1 LEFDIEQSRDNQ
13 PGHDKEK
20 KMNENPLSTPKRRFL
35 SGLFGGRKGDRISVA
50 SPTSIVSVELMEK
63 TGVFFPEAHLDPK
76 KMAELAAAGH
86 ELLGFDT
93 IMPEFSVQ
101 QEAAALGCAVDW
113 GSPTM
118 MPDAKTHPA
127 KEVADLQI
135 PENLLEKPSMKIVL
149 EALELL
155 RGDYGNSAGIIGK
168 VMGPWTLSY
177 HLAGVQDF
185 LLWTLVDPE
194 KVRRFLHRLKEVTI
208 AFAQAQLQAGADAVV
223 VADHA
228 TGDLVSPKT
237 YQDFLLPIHQEINQR
252 IGGPTILH
260 LCGNC
265 SDRLRLFVEARFDAY
280 HFEWQ
285 VDSRMAVQVVNH
297 EMTLIGNISNRG
309 VLFGGT
315 PEDVYKQARYS
326 IEAGVDILAPECAVP
341 LQTPLANLR
350 AIVEAA
356 REGYGNR

>member
-1 LEFDIEQSRDNQ
+1 MSQ
-13 PGHDKEK
+13 EK
-20 KMNENPLSTPKRRFL
+20 KTTPKRRFL

-50 SPTSIVSVELMEK
+50 NPTSIVSVELMEK
-63 TGVFFPEAHLDPK
+63 VGVYFPEAHLHPEQ
-76 KMAELAAAGH
+76 MAVLAAGGY
-86 ELLGFDT
+86 EILGFDT

-101 QEAAALGCAVDW
+101 QEAEALGCLVDW

-127 KEVADLQI
+127 QEVKDLQI
-135 PENLLEKPSMKIVL
+135 PQHLLEKPSMKVVL
-149 EALELL
+149 QALEIL
-155 RGDYGNSAGIIGK
+155 RRRYGDQVGIIGK
-168 VMGPWTLSY
+168 VMGPWTISY
-177 HLAGVQDF
+177 HLAGVQNF
-185 LLWTLVDPE
+185 LIWTLTDPQ
-194 KVRRFLHRLKEVTI
+194 KVRKFLDRLKEVTI
-208 AFAQAQLQAGADAVV
+208 AFAKAQLQAGADVVV

-252 IGGPTILH
+252 IEGPTILH

-265 SDRLRLFVEARFDAY
+265 SDRLRLFVEAGFDAY

-285 VDSRMAVQVVNH
+285 VDSRRAVEVVNH
-297 EMTLIGNISNRG
+297 EMSLIGNIANKN

-315 PEDVYKQARYS
+315 PEEVYQQARYS

-341 LQTPLANLR
+341 LQTPITNLK

-356 REGYGNR
+356 KEGYVAQSFSSDNHP

>member
-1 LEFDIEQSRDNQ
+1 MKGTQ
-13 PGHDKEK
+13 P
-20 KMNENPLSTPKRRFL
+20 STPKRRFL
-35 SGLFGGRKGDRISVA
+35 SGLFDGRKTGRISVA
-50 SPTSIVSVELMEK
+50 NPTSIVSVELMEK
-63 TGVFFPEAHLDPK
+63 TGVYLPEAHLDPV
-76 KMAELAAAGH
+76 KMAELAAAGY
-86 ELLGFDT
+86 EILGFDS

-101 QEAAALGCAVDW
+101 QEAEALGCVVDW

-127 KEVADLQI
+127 KEADQLKI
-135 PENLLEKPSMKIVL
+135 PENLLEKPSIQVVL
-149 EALELL
+149 RALEIL
-155 RGDYGNSAGIIGK
+155 RRKYGDHVALIGK

-177 HLAGVQDF
+177 HLAGVQEF
-185 LLWTLVDPE
+185 LLWILTDPD
-194 KVRRFLHRLKEVTI
+194 KVRGFLNRLKEVTI
-208 AFAQAQLQAGADAVV
+208 TFAKAQLRAGADVVV

-237 YQDFLLPIHQEINQR
+237 YQDFLLPVHKEMNQR

-265 SDRLRLFVEARFDAY
+265 SDRLRLFVEAGFDGY

-285 VDSRMAVQVVNH
+285 VDAKMAVRVVNH
-297 EMTLIGNISNRG
+297 EMSLVGNVANKD
-309 VLFGGT
+309 VLFGGA

-341 LQTPLANLR
+341 LQTPIANLK
-350 AIVEAA
+350 AIVKAA
-356 REGYGNR
+356 REGL

>member
-1 LEFDIEQSRDNQ
+1 M
-13 PGHDKEK
+13 
-20 KMNENPLSTPKRRFL
+20 KMEMKPLSTPKRRFL

-50 SPTSIVSVELMEK
+50 NPTSIISVELMEK
-63 TGVFFPEAHLDPK
+63 TGIFFPEAHLDPE

-86 ELLGFDT
+86 EILGFDT

-101 QEAAALGCAVDW
+101 QEAEGLGCLVDW

-127 KEVADLQI
+127 KEANDIQI
-135 PENLLEKPSMKIVL
+135 PENLLDKPSMNVVL
-149 EALELL
+149 KALEIL
-155 RGDYGNSAGIIGK
+155 RKSYGDHVGIIGK

-185 LLWTLVDPE
+185 LLWTLTDSD
-194 KVRRFLHRLKEVTI
+194 KVRRFLDRLKEVAI
-208 AFAQAQLQAGADAVV
+208 AFAKAQLQAGADVV
-223 VADHA
+223 VIADHA

-237 YQDFLLPIHQEINQR
+237 YQDFLLPVHQEMNQR

-265 SDRLRLFVEARFDAY
+265 SDRLRLFVEAGFDAY

-285 VDSRMAVQVVNH
+285 VDAKKAVQVVNH
-297 EMTLIGNISNRG
+297 EMSLIGNISNKE

-315 PEDVYKQARYS
+315 PEGVYRQARYS
-326 IEAGVDILAPECAVP
+326 IEAGVDILAPECAIP
-341 LQTPLANLR
+341 LQTPLANLK

-356 REGYGNR
+356 KEGYSPMSC

>member
-1 LEFDIEQSRDNQ
+1 MERALQST
-13 PGHDKEK
+13 
-20 KMNENPLSTPKRRFL
+20 SKRRFL

-50 SPTSIVSVELMEK
+50 NPTSIVSVELMEK
-63 TGVFFPEAHLDPK
+63 TGIFFPDAHLDPH
-76 KMAELAAAGH
+76 KMAELAAGGY
-86 ELLGFDT
+86 EILGFDS

-101 QEAAALGCAVDW
+101 QEAAALGCVVDW
-113 GSPTM
+113 GGPNM

-127 KEVADLQI
+127 KEVNDIQI
-135 PENLLEKPSMKIVL
+135 PENLLEKPSMQVVL
-149 EALELL
+149 RALEIL
-155 RGDYGNSAGIIGK
+155 RRNYGDHVALIGK

-185 LLWTLVDPE
+185 LLWTLTDPD
-194 KVRRFLHRLKEVTI
+194 KVRGCLNSLKEVTI
-208 AFAQAQLQAGADAVV
+208 SYAKAQLQSGADVVV

-228 TGDLVSPKT
+228 TGDLVSPKA
-237 YQDFLLPIHQEINQR
+237 YQEFLLPIHQEINQR
-252 IGGPTILH
+252 IEGPTILH

-265 SDRLRLFVEARFDAY
+265 SDRLRLFVEAGFDAY

-285 VDSRMAVQVVNH
+285 VDADMAVRTVNH
-297 EMTLIGNISNRG
+297 EMSLIGNIANRD

-341 LQTPLANLR
+341 LQTPIANLK
-350 AIVEAA
+350 AMVGAA
-356 REGYGNR
+356 KEGYGQKS

>member
-1 LEFDIEQSRDNQ
+1 MIMENCQ
-13 PGHDKEK
+13 P
-20 KMNENPLSTPKRRFL
+20 STPKRRFL

-50 SPTSIVSVELMEK
+50 NPTSIVSVELMEK
-63 TGVFFPEAHLDPK
+63 AGIYFPEAHLDPT
-76 KMAELAAAGH
+76 KMAELAAAGY
-86 ELLGFDT
+86 EILGFDS

-101 QEAAALGCAVDW
+101 QEAEALGCVVDW

-127 KEVADLQI
+127 KEIDQLKI
-135 PENLLEKPSMKIVL
+135 PKNLLEKPSIQVVL
-149 EALELL
+149 RALELL
-155 RGDYGNSAGIIGK
+155 RRNYGDHVALIGK

-177 HLAGVQDF
+177 HLAGVQEF
-185 LLWTLVDPE
+185 LLWTLIDPD
-194 KVRRFLHRLKEVTI
+194 KVRGFLDRLKEVTI
-208 AFAQAQLQAGADAVV
+208 AFAKAQLQAGADVV
-223 VADHA
+223 VIADHA

-237 YQDFLLPIHQEINQR
+237 YHDFLLPIHQEMNQR

-265 SDRLRLFVEARFDAY
+265 SDRLRLFVEADFDAY

-285 VDSRMAVQVVNH
+285 VDAKMAVQVVNH
-297 EMTLIGNISNRG
+297 EMSLIGNIANKN

-356 REGYGNR
+356 SEGF

>member
-1 LEFDIEQSRDNQ
+1 MKGI
-13 PGHDKEK
+13 HH
-20 KMNENPLSTPKRRFL
+20 STPKRRFL
-35 SGLFGGRKGDRISVA
+35 SGLFGGRRGDRISVA
-50 SPTSIVSVELMEK
+50 NPTSIVCVELMER
-63 TGVFFPEAHLDPK
+63 TGVFFPDAHLDPD
-76 KMAELAAAGH
+76 KMAALAAAGY
-86 ELLGFDT
+86 EILGFDS

-101 QEAAALGCAVDW
+101 QEAEALGCVVDW

-127 KEVADLQI
+127 KEIDQLEI
-135 PENLLEKPSMKIVL
+135 PENLTEKPSIRVVL
-149 EALELL
+149 RALELL
-155 RGDYGNSAGIIGK
+155 RRTYGDHVALIGK

-177 HLAGVQDF
+177 HMAGVQEF
-185 LLWTLVDPE
+185 LLWTLTDPD
-194 KVRRFLHRLKEVTI
+194 KVRRFLDHLKEVTI
-208 AFAQAQLQAGADAVV
+208 AFAKAQLQAGADVIV
-223 VADHA
+223 IADHA

-237 YQDFLLPIHQEINQR
+237 YQDFLLPVHQEINQR

-265 SDRLRLFVEARFDAY
+265 SDRLRLFVEAGFDGY

-285 VDSRMAVQVVNH
+285 IDTKMAVQVVNH
-297 EMTLIGNISNRG
+297 EMSLIGNIDNKN
-309 VLFGGT
+309 VLFSGK

-341 LQTPLANLR
+341 LQTPIANLK

-356 REGYGNR
+356 KEGYF

>member
-1 LEFDIEQSRDNQ
+1 MKGI
-13 PGHDKEK
+13 HHW
-20 KMNENPLSTPKRRFL
+20 TPKRRFL
-35 SGLFGGRKGDRISVA
+35 SGLFGGRRGDRISVA
-50 SPTSIVSVELMEK
+50 NPTSIVSVELMER
-63 TGVFFPEAHLDPK
+63 TGVFFPDAHLDPD
-76 KMAELAAAGH
+76 KMAALAAAGY
-86 ELLGFDT
+86 EILGFDS

-101 QEAAALGCAVDW
+101 QEAEALGCVVDW

-127 KEVADLQI
+127 KEVDQLEI
-135 PENLLEKPSMKIVL
+135 PENLTEKPSIRVVL
-149 EALELL
+149 RALELL
-155 RGDYGNSAGIIGK
+155 RRTYGDHVALIGK

-177 HLAGVQDF
+177 HMAGVQEF
-185 LLWTLVDPE
+185 LLWTLTDPD
-194 KVRRFLHRLKEVTI
+194 KVRRFLDHLKDVTI
-208 AFAQAQLQAGADAVV
+208 AFAKAQLQAGADVIV
-223 VADHA
+223 IADHA

-237 YQDFLLPIHQEINQR
+237 YQGFLLPVHQEINQR

-265 SDRLRLFVEARFDAY
+265 SDRLRLFVEAGFDSY

-285 VDSRMAVQVVNH
+285 VDAKMAVQVVNH
-297 EMTLIGNISNRG
+297 EMSLIGNIDNRN

-341 LQTPLANLR
+341 LQTPIANLK

-356 REGYGNR
+356 KEGYF